1 MGRRQRRAYEM
12 IKSDRA
18 REPSDDAAGD
28 DAAGYATAS
37 LAVPLALFTI
47 GAAMAWF
54 GYWGKDLHRFNQWV
68 AAYIGIFVGQL
79 AMYAIACWVVLSFR
93 SNRFRAVSL
102 SVLGVVI
109 FFAIIFRVTLAGERP
124 YLSSDIYRYIWD
136 GRVQAAGINPYR
148 HPPKAEELSFLEDDK
163 IYRNINPDDLQW
175 PSPYPPA
182 AQAIFFAVY
191 SIRPSSFTAFKLA
204 MSLFDIITILALM
217 LALARSGLDPARA
230 IIFAWH
236 PLPIYEGAHSGH
248 LESAYIAF
256 LALALLAWT
265 YRKYTATGVALALAT
280 LVKLYPA
287 LLLPVFLV
295 VQPSHSTQPP
305 LEESAGRK
313 NRLGRAWLLSRVRGL
328 FNKANLKMLFA
339 FAVTLALT
347 YLPYLSAGAKVF
359 SFLGLYI
366 EGEGFVEKGTRYYL
380 LTVARRLVPL
390 PTSVFLI
397 IAVAALGTLTAWWMI
412 RVKRDGKDVAR
423 GAMALIGLYL
433 ILTTPRYSW
442 YYAWLIPYL
451 CFIPRAGWLYL
462 TSASVLLYLLW
473 YTPLVYPDIPMW
485 LGAVIYFPALAWL
498 AIGERVRGEG

>member
-1 MGRRQRRAYEM
+1 M
-12 IKSDRA
+12 IKSVLA
-18 REPSDDAAGD
+18 RETGD
-28 DAAGYATAS
+28 DAARYAPAS
-37 LAVPLALFTI
+37 FAVPLALFAI

-54 GYWGKDLHRFNQWV
+54 GYWGRDLHRFIQWV
-68 AAYIGIFVGQL
+68 AAYIGLFVGQL
-79 AMYAIACWVVLSFR
+79 AMYALACWVVLRFR
-93 SNRFRAVSL
+93 ATRSRAVSL
-102 SVLGVVI
+102 SMLGVVI
-109 FFAIIFRVTLAGERP
+109 FFAIIFRVTLATERP

-148 HPPKAEELSFLEDDK
+148 HPPNADELSFLRDDK
-163 IYRNINPDDLQW
+163 IFRNINPDDLQW
-175 PSPYPPA
+175 ATPYPPA

-191 SIRPSSFTAFKLA
+191 SIRPSSFIAFKLA

-248 LESAYIAF
+248 IESAYIAF

-265 YRKYTATGVALALAT
+265 YRKYTATGVTLALAA
-280 LVKLYPA
+280 LVKFYPA

-295 VQPSHSTQPP
+295 SRPATSTQPS
-305 LEESAGRK
+305 LEKSASRK
-313 NRLGRAWLLSRVRGL
+313 NMLSRAWLLSRVRGL
-328 FNKANLKMLFA
+328 FNGANLKMLFA
-339 FAVTLALT
+339 FAVTVALA
-347 YLPYLSAGAKVF
+347 YLPYISAGAKVF

-366 EGEGFVEKGTRYYL
+366 EEEGFVEKGTRYYL
-380 LTVARRLVPL
+380 LTAARRLVPL

-397 IAVAALGTLTAWWMI
+397 MAVVALVTLAAWWMI
-412 RVKRDGKDVAR
+412 RVKRDGRDVAR
-423 GAMALIGLYL
+423 GAMATIGLCL

-451 CFIPRAGWLYL
+451 CFVPRAGWLYL
-462 TSASVLLYLLW
+462 ANASVLLYLLW

-485 LGAVIYFPALAWL
+485 LGAAIYFPAMAWL
-498 AIGERVRGEG
+498 AIERMRDEG